1 MLHRMLFV
9 VLTSL
14 LLTACGRGSEDFAVT
29 VDRPVA
35 KVTEAFGRVSMDN
48 EFSQL
53 VPGLRI
59 VRTEPAKNEVLYSIP
74 GDGKFP
80 ATIKLT
86 FESAGGGQVT
96 VVHAAVDVPSTAVEF
111 AGKSMVVSE
120 NKVEKMIRD
129 LLGSAK
135 RKLEKGE
142 SIEDEKR
149 DFGRVLTVLA
159 IITDSKKL
167 RLAQD
172 MTNYPEW
179 YASGLGW
186 LGGGDG
192 DYVNYPYGDYAGGE
206 DPGAAA
212 RQDEYRQ
219 HDAQREAAAPQ
230 DEARG
235 DSARGDSAGGDY
247 SGGSDE

>member
-9 VLTSL
+9 ALTSL
-14 LLTACGRGSEDFAVT
+14 LLVACGRGTEDFVVT
-29 VDRPVA
+29 IDRPTA
-35 KVTEAFGRVSMDN
+35 KVVEAVGKASIDN

-59 VRTEPAKNEVLYSIP
+59 VRTEPAKNEVLYTIP

-86 FESAGGGQVT
+86 FESAEGGQVT
-96 VVHAAVDVPSTAVEF
+96 VVHAAIDVPSTAVEF
-111 AGKSMVVSE
+111 GGRAMVISE
-120 NKVEKMIRD
+120 SKVEKMLRD
-129 LLGSAK
+129 LLGSARK
-135 RKLEKGE
+135 KLEKGE
-142 SIEDEKR
+142 SIETERR

-172 MTNYPEW
+172 MTRYPEW

-186 LGGGDG
+186 LGGGDS
-192 DYVNYPYGDYAGGE
+192 DHVNYPYGDFAGGE

-212 RQDEYRQ
+212 RQDEYKQ
-219 HDAQREAAAPQ
+219 QDAQRDAAEPME
-230 DEARG
+230 EARG
-235 DSARGDSAGGDY
+235 DSAAGDN